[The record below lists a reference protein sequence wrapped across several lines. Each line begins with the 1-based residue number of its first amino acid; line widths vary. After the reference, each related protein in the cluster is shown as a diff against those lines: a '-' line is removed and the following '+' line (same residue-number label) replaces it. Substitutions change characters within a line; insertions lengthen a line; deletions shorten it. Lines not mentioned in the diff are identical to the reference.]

1 MTFTATHHGDGRH
14 IDVQVTSGPV
24 KVVVT
29 EQYGHLRG
37 FWHDLGKL
45 LDEAEQRNAAAEQLH
60 MEDGKPAHESIGGGG
75 SSALFSGDPHAST
88 GT

>member
-24 KVVVT
+24 TVVVT
-29 EQYGHLRG
+29 EQFGHLRG

-45 LDEAEQRNAAAEQLH
+45 LDEAEQRNQPE
-60 MEDGKPAHESIGGGG
+60 PSTPHESVGGGG
-75 SSALFSGDPHAST
+75 APALFLGDLHAST